1 MTSIEITVRKVGDA
15 YKTDVVDGKQ
25 GASST
30 SPARAAE
37 RLAEHLW
44 GVTDLD
50 TARRIGPRDPKRPF
64 VTRWRITDEAL
75 SRRSSHV

>member
-1 MTSIEITVRKVGDA
+1 MTSIEVTVRKVGDA

-50 TARRIGPRDPKRPF
+50 TARRIGTRDPKRPF
-64 VTRWRITDEAL
+64 VTRWRITDNAVHR
-75 SRRSSHV
+75 SRSA